1 MERTARAP
9 RSRYGVRSLRWAV
22 LPVLFLVAWEAAA
35 VLIANPFILPTIESV
50 AAVLATPFAPILGT
64 GSLVQ
69 NAAVSLGRVLVGF
82 LIGAALAIPLGVA
95 MGRWRAVDEYVDP
108 LVQMFRPIPPLAWVP
123 LALAWFRIGLA
134 SIAFIIALGAFFPV
148 LLNTLDG
155 VRSVKRTWVEAAM
168 TLGAT
173 ERQLLGRV
181 IVPGALPT
189 IWTGLRVGF
198 GIAWMC
204 LVAAEMMPGTNSGLG
219 YLILYAYNFSQ
230 VQVIIAGMVV
240 IGLIGLGI
248 DLVLRQVETRR
259 FRWRELER

>member
-1 MERTARAP
+1 MAGTVGTRRLLREPGR
-9 RSRYGVRSLRWAV
+9 LRWII
-22 LPVLFLVAWEAAA
+22 LPILFLVAWEAAA
-35 VLIANPFILPTIESV
+35 VLIDNPFILPTIESV

-64 GSLVQ
+64 GSLVE
-69 NAAVSLGRVLVGF
+69 NAAVSLGRVLIGF
-82 LIGAALAIPLGVA
+82 AVGAALAIPLGVA
-95 MGRWRAVDEYVDP
+95 MGRWRLVHELVDP

-134 SIAFIIALGAFFPV
+134 SMVFIIALGAFFPV

-173 ERQLLGRV
+173 ERQLLARV
-181 IVPGALPT
+181 ILPGALPT

-204 LVAAEMMPGTNSGLG
+204 VVAAEMMPGTNSGLG
-219 YLILYAYNFSQ
+219 YLILYSYNFSQ
-230 VQVIIAGMVV
+230 VQVIIAGMIV

-248 DLVLRQVETRR
+248 DLALRRVESRR
-259 FRWRELER
+259 FSWRELER